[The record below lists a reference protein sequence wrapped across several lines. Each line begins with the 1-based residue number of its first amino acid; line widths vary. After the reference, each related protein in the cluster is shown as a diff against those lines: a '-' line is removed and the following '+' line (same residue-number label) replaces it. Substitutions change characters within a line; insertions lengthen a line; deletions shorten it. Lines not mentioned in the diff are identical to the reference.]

1 MDILNPVL
9 FHRFGEWRVEILEEI
24 PRFL

>member
-1 MDILNPVL
+1 MDILKLVL